1 MEKTVRT
8 GTAVGT
14 EQNKTVINQRVKN
27 TQGITYPLPKRLYT
41 LEEAAT
47 YLGRTVWAMRGLVWK
62 GSIPIVREG
71 KRIFLDIADLDKY
84 VVRNKT
90 TYL

>member
-1 MEKTVRT
+1 LKSNSE
-8 GTAVGT
+8 
-14 EQNKTVINQRVKN
+14 NKELRRGKE
-27 TQGITYPLPKRLYT
+27 TQGIGYPLPKRLYT
-41 LEEAAT
+41 LEEGAT

>member
-1 MEKTVRT
+1 M
-8 GTAVGT
+8 GTDVGT
-14 EQNKTVINQRVKN
+14 EQNKTDINQRVKN
-27 TQGITYPLPKRLYT
+27 AQGISYPLQKRLFT
-41 LEEAAT
+41 IEEAGM

-71 KRIFLDIADLDKY
+71 KRIFLDILDLEKY
-84 VVRNKT
+84 VTRNKV